1 MDGEHNAHQQLR
13 RGMYRLSFF
22 VFLFLFSIPF
32 FSFPE
37 NDPEHSGPSTVQ
49 EVREALELEKAT
61 IGNVTFGVNVSHVCI
76 RIVISWVTEALLLT
90 AFSLALF
97 TIAFAYLHQHSSTTT
112 LYHCAPRNW
121 RPLLSQ
127 HYFYIQRY
135 VTLENIGQ
143 AAALCRFGG
152 RDGYS

>member
-49 EVREALELEKAT
+49 EVREALELEKDT
-61 IGNVTFGVNVSHVCI
+61 IANVTFGVNVSHVCI
-76 RIVISWVTEALLLT
+76 YITDVLSLITFSL
-90 AFSLALF
+90 SLALS
-97 TIAFAYLHQHSSTTT
+97 TVAFANIHQHSSATT

-127 HYFYIQRY
+127 HNFYIQRY
-135 VTLENIGQ
+135 VALGNIAKIAVAG
-143 AAALCRFGG
+143 
-152 RDGYS
+152 